1 MKKYYFNLFIA
12 LLGVVGFTAC
22 SSDDDDYQWATVS
35 GNQVY
40 FSNQLPSSYNISK
53 STSSITVPINRVK
66 TDEAIT
72 VNLAH
77 TDGTG
82 FFNVPSTVSFAAG
95 ESVANITV
103 SYDPEKVAYDENHK
117 DTIKI
122 ASADY
127 TTIYGANSYAFSAM
141 MPSPYK
147 LLGNGVLSDAFWGFT
162 TSVQIYQNQEQP
174 NTFRIFG
181 GWNPVDAGNQDD
193 YLQIT
198 ILQPGDVVAG
208 QTITSS
214 DLVFWSEDFNTGY
227 HHSTYDADILVCHP
241 YGFNSTKD
249 QSMWAHNKVNAYQD
263 DGVTP
268 GEVQL
273 APFYYMNGV
282 GGWNYTQNDKQI
294 VITFPGY
301 DPKDYSIGLQ
311 YLGRLTTT
319 SDDDYA
325 QVAIDMG
332 DDIEFV
338 KYGVAD
344 DLDALYEQL
353 TADADP
359 EGWLQSDGAVNW
371 GLEESGIYKFLAV
384 GFAGGEAVAAES
396 LTFQFTSSHEFAP
409 QFTPVGIGTFTYTQ
423 YWEGDDEGLTISKA
437 EGTNLYRISHWGY
450 DVNFDFTWDPATN
463 KCTVGEQYIGTEYKD
478 YGAVFVSDLPTYD
491 PEESTYDDFPC
502 FYDPAT
508 KTFTF
513 NLVYYVGAGALTYGA
528 ETFTVQWDE
537 AAAAPKHIVKKS
549 PELSMNFM
557 APRKFIKKADK
568 AHFTQEKRLF

>member
-53 STSSITVPINRVK
+53 NTSSITVPINRVK

-72 VNLAH
+72 VNLSH
-77 TDGTG
+77 TDASG
-82 FFNVPSTVSFAAG
+82 FFDVPSTVSFAAG

-103 SYDPEKVAYDENHK
+103 TYDPEKVAYDENHK
-117 DTIKI
+117 DTISI
-122 ASADY
+122 ASTDY
-127 TTIYGANSYAFSAM
+127 TTIYGASSYSFSAM
-141 MPSPYK
+141 MPSPYQ
-147 LLGNGVLSDAFWGFT
+147 LLGNGVLSDGFFGFT

-181 GWNPVDAGNQDD
+181 GWNPVDNGNQDD

-214 DLVFWSEDFNTGY
+214 NLVYWSEDFNTGY

-241 YGFNSTKD
+241 YGFTSTKD
-249 QSMWAHNKVNAYQD
+249 QSMWLHNKVNAYQA

-268 GEVQL
+268 GEIQL

-301 DPKDYSIGLQ
+301 DPKDYSINLE
-311 YLGRLTTT
+311 YLGRLTTVGD
-319 SDDDYA
+319 SDYA
-325 QVAIDMG
+325 QVYIGMG
-332 DDIEFV
+332 EDLEFV
-338 KYGVAD
+338 KYGLTDGDVD
-344 DLDALYEQL
+344 ELYKTL
-353 TADADP
+353 TADADG
-359 EGWLQSDGAVNW
+359 EDWLTTSGPVNW
-371 GLEESGIYKFLAV
+371 ELEETGAYEFLAV
-384 GFAGGEAVAAES
+384 GFAGGEAVSAE
-396 LTFQFTSSHEFAP
+396 TITIRFTSSHDFAP
-409 QFTPVGIGTFTYTQ
+409 KFNPVGIGTYTYTQ
-423 YWEGDDEGLTISKA
+423 YWEGDDPDLTISKA
-437 EGTNLYRISHWGY
+437 EGTNTYRISHWGG

-463 KCTVGEQYIGTEYKD
+463 KCTVAEQFIGVQYQN
-478 YGAVFVSDLPTYD
+478 YGDVFVSDVPTYD
-491 PEESTYDDFPC
+491 PEDSTYDDYPC
-502 FYDPAT
+502 TYDPAT

-513 NLVYYVGAGALTYGA
+513 TLIYYVGAGYLALGA
-528 ETFTVQWDE
+528 ETFTVEWDE
-537 AAAAPKHIVKKS
+537 AAAAPKHIVKTHVPAVS
-549 PELSMNFM
+549 QFG
-557 APRKFIKKADK
+557 APKKMPKAPKALFSTERK
-568 AHFTQEKRLF
+568 